1 MGFSKLIECINL
13 DRALRI
19 STHTAQSLSEIFN
32 GEYPEYD
39 LKKGRPSKNS
49 HLQPYT
55 RAIKMSRE
63 IVRNNG
69 KITAQ
74 YNIKKERNYAS
85 NSVQQLKKDIR
96 GYLLHD
102 YLDFDIVN
110 CLPTILLY
118 LAKTKDLSSPNL
130 SFYVNDRD
138 KFLKKYS
145 VEKQTINMIINS
157 KNNNKISKK
166 LLPFREEIEEIAGE
180 FGGITGMMN
189 EAYSIE
195 TSVVLGIYE
204 DIIKYEICEK
214 DGFYINKKTLEN
226 SGYSVDSL
234 ILKLNKY
241 TEKYGIKWKNKEME
255 GGEIEVPLLD
265 VAPEDSKDYEKV
277 KQWLDEQLFLT
288 RSPPALWYKTY
299 EEDGKKKFRQIKI
312 QEANMIF
319 KPYTFIDDDN
329 KEYPILPKW
338 IEDKERKTYEG
349 IVFKPY
355 GKKGHDNS
363 GKNFY
368 NTFEGFDIWN
378 EFDEFD
384 DFIENFDCEK
394 KNEYLKCF
402 LEYITHLT
410 GNDEEK
416 KNYLIKWISY
426 LFQFPDKRPDT
437 YLLLKGEQG
446 AGKDTLFL
454 IISKLIGD
462 MHSYDTE
469 NPSRLLGN
477 FNADLEGK
485 IFTAINELKASDGY
499 KYSSDLKA
507 MITNNKTTIN
517 QKNEKT
523 YRQENFNHYIFLS
536 NQEKPTQVEAT
547 DRRAF
552 VCNTGKDLLN
562 NREYWTKFY
571 EFLKDKNYLLTIY
584 QYFMN
589 IDLQDFNPRL
599 RPITKEMNIMKAQ
612 NIPQVYSFL
621 KKEGERLIDMDE
633 DETWKYH
640 QKTKSWICLKKN
652 FKKEYIN
659 YLQSLPYYED
669 TNMEIR
675 KKWKHFDEEG
685 QMDRI
690 SDVGFIKKK
699 VKRCNVNSEVWI
711 FEPEK
716 LLAYFEKVNMF
727 PVMEEDLID
736 LDDDFMDSLELFEED
751 DESDEE

>member
-1 MGFSKLIECINL
+1 MGFTKLIETINL
-13 DRALRI
+13 DHALRI
-19 STHTAQSLSEIFN
+19 ASHTPETLSKIFN
-32 GEYPEYD
+32 GEFQEYET
-39 LKKGRPSKNS
+39 KIGRPTKNA
-49 HLQPYT
+49 HIQPYT
-55 RAIKMSRE
+55 LAIKMARQ
-63 IVRNNG
+63 VVKNNG

-74 YNIKKERNYAS
+74 YNIRKSNRNYAT
-85 NSVQQLKKDIR
+85 NSIQQLKKDIR
-96 GYLLHD
+96 GYLLFD
-102 YLDFDIVN
+102 YLDFDIIN

-118 LAKTKDLSSPNL
+118 LAKSKDLTTPNL
-130 SFYVNDRD
+130 SFYVNKRD

-145 VEKQTINMIINS
+145 IDKQSINIIINS
-157 KNNNKISKK
+157 KNNKKIPKK
-166 LLPFREEIEEIAGE
+166 LGSFREEIEEIAGE
-180 FGGITGMMN
+180 FGGIEEMIA
-189 EAYSIE
+189 EAYAIE
-195 TSVVLGIYE
+195 THILIGVYD

-214 DGFYINKKTLEN
+214 DGFYLNIQTLHE
-226 SGYSVDSL
+226 SGLSTEQL
-234 ILKLNKY
+234 IIKLNEY

-255 GGEIEVPLLD
+255 GLKLQVPLID
-265 VAPEDSKDYEKV
+265 IAPEESKDYEKV
-277 KQWLDEQLFLT
+277 KSWLDEQLFLT
-288 RSPPALWYKTY
+288 KSPPALWYKTF
-299 EEDGKKKFRQIKI
+299 EENGKKKFRQIKI

-319 KPYTFIDDDN
+319 KPYTFIDDNN

-338 IEDKERKTYEG
+338 LEDKERKTYEG

-355 GKKGHDNS
+355 GKKGKDIS

-378 EFDEFD
+378 EFEDIDEF
-384 DFIENFDCEK
+384 IESFDCENK
-394 KNEYLKCF
+394 DIYLECF
-402 LEYITHLT
+402 LEYIIHLT
-410 GNDEEK
+410 GNDKEK
-416 KNYLIKWISY
+416 KDYVINWISY
-426 LFQFPDKRPDT
+426 LFQYPNKRPDT

-454 IISKLIGD
+454 IISMIIGD

-485 IFTAINELKASDGY
+485 IFTAINELKSTDGF

-523 YRQENFNHYIFLS
+523 YRQENFNHYMFLS
-536 NQEKPTQVEAT
+536 NQEKPTQIEST

-571 EFLKDKNYLLTIY
+571 GFLKNKNYLLTIY
-584 QYFMN
+584 QYLMRV
-589 IDLQDFNPRL
+589 DLKDFEPRL

-621 KKEGERLIDMDE
+621 KKEGERLIGEKTDD
-633 DETWKYH
+633 TWKYH
-640 QKTKSWICLKKN
+640 EKTNSWICLKKN
-652 FKKEYIN
+652 FKKEYTS
-659 YLQSLPYYED
+659 YLTKLPYYED
-669 TNMEIR
+669 TNIDIR

-685 QMDRI
+685 QMERI

-699 VKRCNVNSEVWI
+699 VKRCDVNSEVWI

-716 LLAYFEKVNMF
+716 LLAYFDKVNMF
-727 PVMEEDLID
+727 PVMEEDIIE
-736 LDDDFMDSLELFEED
+736 LDDEFMNLLEGDEESD
-751 DESDEE
+751 DEF